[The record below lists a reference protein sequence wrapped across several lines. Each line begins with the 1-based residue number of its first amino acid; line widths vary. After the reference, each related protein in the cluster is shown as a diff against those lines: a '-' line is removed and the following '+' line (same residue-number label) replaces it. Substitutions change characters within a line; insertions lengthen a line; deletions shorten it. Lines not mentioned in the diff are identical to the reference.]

1 MVKLCASN
9 TGEKSLIPDGGT
21 RIPHAAQYGQKKKKI
36 KNLLIA
42 YLVKAQQ
49 IKTII
54 FVPRIII
61 NNEIIQ
67 SISKNS
73 KEFLAI
79 LSRNVSLKP
88 YKQQILNEL
97 SYIWKW
103 FFVFNTLY
111 TLVNWE

>member
-1 MVKLCASN
+1 MSPVVKLCASN

-21 RIPHAAQYGQKKKKI
+21 RIPHAAQYGQKKKR

-97 SYIWKW
+97 SNI
-103 FFVFNTLY
+103 
-111 TLVNWE
+111 

>member
-1 MVKLCASN
+1 M
-9 TGEKSLIPDGGT
+9 GELGSHML
-21 RIPHAAQYGQKKKKI
+21 HSMAKKKKR

-97 SYIWKW
+97 SNI
-103 FFVFNTLY
+103 
-111 TLVNWE
+111 